1 MKLWI
6 NSALAITLTLV
17 QAGDLFA
24 QRPQQQ
30 RPGERGS
37 NGARR
42 GGGGDSRA
50 GSGTLERAGLKVGQQ
65 MPDVTVY
72 DENGEKFPLSR
83 AKGKHAV
90 LVFGCLT

>member
-6 NSALAITLTLV
+6 NSALAITLTLL
-17 QAGDLFA
+17 QIGDLFA
-24 QRPQQQ
+24 QQS
-30 RPGERGS
+30 RPGERRSSGV
-37 NGARR
+37 RR
-42 GGGGDSRA
+42 GVGGDNRTGA
-50 GSGTLERAGLKVGQQ
+50 GTLERAGLNVGQQ

-83 AKGKHAV
+83 AKGKHTV

>member
-6 NSALAITLTLV
+6 NSALAITLTLL
-17 QAGDLFA
+17 QIGDLFA
-24 QRPQQQ
+24 QQLRPD
-30 RPGERGS
+30 ERRS
-37 NGARR
+37 NGFRR
-42 GGGGDSRA
+42 GV
-50 GSGTLERAGLKVGQQ
+50 GSDNRTGAGTLERAGLKVGQQ